1 LKENK
6 GGNSMVEYSERIKN
20 LPPYLFAQIDKKKR
34 EKLSQGI
41 DIIDLGVG
49 DPDIPTPE
57 PIVKAMQKAVEKP
70 EHHRYPSY
78 EGMLSFRSAVADFY
92 KRRFGVSLDPHK
104 EILALIGSKE
114 GIAHFPLAFINP
126 GDVVLCPDPAYPVYK
141 IGTIFAGG
149 VPYTL
154 PLKEEH
160 HFLPDFK
167 SVPGEVLR
175 KAKLIW
181 VNYPNNPTSAVATES
196 FYREL
201 IQWAKEHNI
210 IVASDL
216 AYSEIYFGE
225 EKPISILQIEGAK
238 DIAIEFHSLSKTY
251 NMTGWRIGMAVGNE
265 ELISGLGKV
274 KTNVDSGQFQA
285 IQEAAITAL
294 NLPESE
300 VQKIRDIYKQRREVM
315 VKALESVGL
324 EVYNSSATFYLWVKV
339 PKGFTSAEF
348 VSLLLDQCGIV
359 CTPGNGFGDYGE
371 GYFRISLTLPTE
383 RLLQAV
389 ERISKLKI
397 L

>member
-1 LKENK
+1 
-6 GGNSMVEYSERIKN
+6 MVEYSERIKS

-34 EKLSQGI
+34 EKLSQGV

-57 PIVKAMQKAVEKP
+57 PIVRAMQKAVEKP

-92 KRRFGVSLDPHK
+92 KRRFGVFLDPHK
-104 EILALIGSKE
+104 EVIALIGSKE

-154 PLKEEH
+154 PLKEEN

-167 SVPGEVLR
+167 SIPEEVLR
-175 KAKLIW
+175 KAKIIW
-181 VNYPNNPTSAVATES
+181 VNYPNNPTSAVATEN

-225 EKPISILQIEGAK
+225 EKPLSILQIEGAK

-265 ELISGLGKV
+265 HLIAGLGKV

-294 NLPESE
+294 NLPDSE

-315 VKALESVGL
+315 VKALEDIGL
-324 EVYNSSATFYLWVKV
+324 EVYKSSATFYLWVKV

-371 GYFRISLTLPTE
+371 GYFRISLTVPTE